1 MGMDEVSRPITFRA
15 RETELVAWEHFML
28 FYDDVLFTSIYG
40 PTLAHGACVQNT

>member
-15 RETELVAWEHFML
+15 RETELVAWEHLL